1 LYFSIILAE
10 IALIVYTVI
19 LIFLILKKEIS
30 GNYFSYLLLAYILS
44 GLLSMISGGES
55 IRDLPRMLP
64 HLMVLIYFPINY
76 FLKKQN
82 ETKLPQWLKWIFIF
96 ATLSAMVGI
105 FYHFLGKER
114 TTSTYGGY
122 YTLANVMSWS
132 LPISIALLIGSKKR
146 HLFIYIVAIFIQFI
160 ALWWTYTRSAMLAV
174 VGALGIWFII
184 WITKN
189 ILHRTR
195 SFRQIIL
202 DGVIFLSLP
211 LLLVIFTLTSKN
223 PRINPLAK
231 NQINNRENVDLT
243 SGRESI
249 MQDAYQVISQDWQKG
264 QFKKVILGYGQHS
277 RYRLVNNE
285 FTSWES
291 DYLQILMNQGIVGLA
306 IILLLYLYFLKQI
319 LRGLLSNNHLLQGL
333 AASGLTIFLMS
344 FFTLKLT
351 GWHSGAMFM
360 IILAFLDN
368 NQLGKNQIDKE

>member
-1 LYFSIILAE
+1 
-10 IALIVYTVI
+10 
-19 LIFLILKKEIS
+19 
-30 GNYFSYLLLAYILS
+30 
-44 GLLSMISGGES
+44 
-55 IRDLPRMLP
+55 
-64 HLMVLIYFPINY
+64 
-76 FLKKQN
+76 
-82 ETKLPQWLKWIFIF
+82 
-96 ATLSAMVGI
+96 
-105 FYHFLGKER
+105 
-114 TTSTYGGY
+114 
-122 YTLANVMSWS
+122 
-132 LPISIALLIGSKKR
+132 
-146 HLFIYIVAIFIQFI
+146 
-160 ALWWTYTRSAMLAV
+160 V
-174 VGALGIWFII
+174 VGALGIWFIF

-195 SFRQIIL
+195 SLRQIIL

-211 LLLVIFTLTSKN
+211 LLLVIFTLTSNN
-223 PRINPLAK
+223 PRINPLVK
-231 NQINNRENVDLT
+231 NQIYNRENVDLT

-249 MQDAYQVISQDWQKG
+249 MQDAYQVISEDLQKG
-264 QFKKVILGYGQHS
+264 QFKKFILGYGQHS

-306 IILLLYLYFLKQI
+306 IILLLYLYFLKRI

-360 IILAFLDN
+360 IILAFLDS